1 MFTGIV
7 EALGRIVHMETMDRS
22 LRVHVESSLSP
33 HLHVGQSVM
42 HEGVC
47 LTVVHVEGN
56 RHSVDVVEETLAC
69 SNLGQKKVG
78 DLLNLERSLG
88 LQQRLDGHWV
98 QGHIDGL
105 IQCTD
110 LRIEE
115 SSRWYEFTLSKRKQ
129 AALVVPKGSV
139 CINGVSLTVAAC
151 KRLRFAVAI
160 IPHTYQRTT
169 FRTMKAGDWVNVE
182 FDIVGKYIAR
192 LLSIRKKI

>member
-1 MFTGIV
+1 
-7 EALGRIVHMETMDRS
+7 METVEGI
-22 LRVHVESSLSP
+22 LRLHVESPLSP
-33 HLHVGQSVM
+33 QLHVGQSVM

-47 LTVVHVEGN
+47 LTVVQTNGN
-56 RHSVDVVEETLAC
+56 RHSVDVVEETRTC

-78 DLLNLERSLG
+78 DLLNLERALS

-110 LRIEE
+110 VRIEG

-129 AALVVPKGSV
+129 TALVVPKGSV
-139 CINGVSLTVAAC
+139 CINGVSLTVATC
-151 KRLRFAVAI
+151 KRWRFAVAI

-169 FRTMKAGDWVNVE
+169 LRTLKAGDWVNVE

-192 LLSIRKKI
+192 LLSMRKKI